1 MAETNSIW
9 RKTSIVFTI
18 IMTLIGSSIV
28 YGQLLSQSNQNKIG
42 IKENSDKIERFSEK
56 VEQKLDKLSD
66 AQKKVEIQNAEILSL
81 VKYLKGKAND

>member
-1 MAETNSIW
+1 
-9 RKTSIVFTI
+9 
-18 IMTLIGSSIV
+18 MTLIGSSIV